1 MTQTHPKLKNQST
14 KTQAQRQLAVGS
26 WQGAVGKG
34 AGESLEFLA
43 VGSKTMKPNSKLET
57 LNSKLETLNLKL

>member
-1 MTQTHPKLKNQST
+1 MFNDPNAPKTKKPINQNTSP
-14 KTQAQRQLAVGS
+14 KAVGSWQLAGGS

-43 VGSKTMKPNSKLET
+43 VGSKTMKQ
-57 LNSKLETLNLKL
+57 

>member
-43 VGSKTMKPNSKLET
+43 VGSKTMKPNSKLQT
-57 LNSKLETLNLKL
+57 

>member
-1 MTQTHPKLKNQST
+1 MFNDPNAPKTKKPINQNTSP
-14 KTQAQRQLAVGS
+14 KAVGSWQLAVGS

-43 VGSKTMKPNSKLET
+43 VGSKTMKQ
-57 LNSKLETLNLKL
+57 